1 MFYLSIGLFWAYT
14 SILSIYIAIIVVL
27 VWIMSLDDGNST
39 LNIIEISSILALFII
54 PLIFTGSHIGS
65 PWFVLSFLSVFT

>member
-1 MFYLSIGLFWAYT
+1 MP
-14 SILSIYIAIIVVL
+14 
-27 VWIMSLDDGNST
+27 LDDGNGT

-65 PWFVLSFLSVFT
+65 PGFVLSFLSVFT